1 MRLSYF
7 LNTDKIDSI
16 GFETIYLE
24 RPLSNL
30 VDFNWKNILEPP
42 PKNTSDQ
49 TRKELLLLA
58 KETKNI
64 SLKNIELIHRVD
76 QDLDT
81 PFILLLDKYN
91 LKYPKNYIDLFYDIT
106 YPILINTKNY
116 WNRARPKQLANIF
129 NIDINTIITDTIHT
143 PSYPSGHTV
152 YSKLVANILKDIYPK
167 ISTKELDYIVLEVAR
182 ARTIQG
188 VHYPSDHKASIKF
201 SDYIFKQLN
210 SKLRKYYNDKI

>member
-7 LNTDKIDSI
+7 LNTNKIDSI

-30 VDFNWKNILEPP
+30 VDFDWKNILEPP

-49 TRKELLLLA
+49 THKELLLLA
-58 KETKNI
+58 KVTKNR
-64 SLKNIELIHRVD
+64 SLENIELIYNVD

-91 LKYPKNYIDLFYDIT
+91 IKYPKNYIDLFYDIV

-116 WNRARPKQLANIF
+116 WNRARPKQLADIF
-129 NIDINTIITDTIHT
+129 NIDIDTIITDTIHT

-152 YSKLVANILKDIYPK
+152 YSNLAANIIKDLFPQIDHK
-167 ISTKELDYIVLEVAR
+167 KLDNIVLEIIK

-201 SDYIFKQLN
+201 SDYVFKKLN
-210 SKLRKYYNDKI
+210 SKLRKYYND